1 MHREVGI
8 VEVIKPVSKISIIVG
23 ERIRTLRHQRGLSQE
38 KLALKAD
45 ITPSYMGQVERGE
58 RGATIDTLE
67 KIAASLDITL
77 EELFRFGNDDAT
89 KNDDFSIPQKIAFQ
103 LYGRTKA
110 EQEAIYQLVKQIL
123 SFRDQG

>member
-1 MHREVGI
+1 M
-8 VEVIKPVSKISIIVG
+8 SKISIIVG

-77 EELFRFGNDDAT
+77 EELFSFEKDDAT
-89 KNDDFSIPQKIAFQ
+89 KNHDFSIPQKIAFQ
-103 LYGRTKA
+103 LNSRTKA
-110 EQEAIYQLVKQIL
+110 EQEAVYQLVKQIL